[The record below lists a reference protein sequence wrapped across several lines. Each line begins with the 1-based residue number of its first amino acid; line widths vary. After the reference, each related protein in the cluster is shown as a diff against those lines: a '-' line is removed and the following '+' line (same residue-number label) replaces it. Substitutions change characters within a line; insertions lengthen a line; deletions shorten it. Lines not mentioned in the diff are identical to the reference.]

1 MRTPAGK
8 ECRHYFQDFHRG
20 RNIRQCRL
28 IHDNPDSQP
37 WKAVDCGRCQVPDIL
52 NANASPDL
60 RLKLG
65 VRSTLLGMR
74 RVLELRAWCR
84 DKEISVAAAYTGCV
98 SEEVDRRLDVFRA
111 ALAASGDDDETKPED
126 PGGTN

>member
-20 RNIRQCRL
+20 RNIQQCRL
-28 IHDNPDSQP
+28 IRENPESQP
-37 WKAVDCGRCQVPDIL
+37 WKPGDCGRCQVPDIL

-60 RLKLG
+60 RLELG
-65 VRSTLLGMR
+65 VRSVLLGLR

-84 DKEISVAAAYTGCV
+84 DEEIPVATAYTGCV
-98 SEEVDRRLDVFRA
+98 SEEVDRKLDVFRN
-111 ALAASGDDDETKPED
+111 ALDLSPDDQES
-126 PGGTN
+126 NS

>member
-20 RNIRQCRL
+20 RNIQQCRL
-28 IHDNPDSQP
+28 IRANLESQP
-37 WKAVDCGRCQVPDIL
+37 WKPGDCGRCQVPDIL

-60 RLKLG
+60 RLELG
-65 VRSTLLGMR
+65 VRSTLLGVR

-84 DKEISVAAAYTGCV
+84 DEEITVEAAYTGCV
-98 SEEVDRRLDVFRA
+98 SEEVDRKLDVFRA
-111 ALAASGDDDETKPED
+111 ALDRSADEDESKS
-126 PGGTN
+126 